1 MKKLTKLGREVL
13 PEDIKK
19 KMKAFRRG
27 LASMP
32 IEYINFHYD
41 RAREELSRLE
51 REHRIIVHRHWL
63 DKDGWM
69 DGMRICYAIIET
81 PSRKLLKLHW
91 HDGNQDFVVEMQ
103 SGGAGSL
110 TTSDLK

>member
-1 MKKLTKLGREVL
+1 MTFNEELFQKGREGFEPAPDDNPDAV
-13 PEDIKK
+13 PSYRDC
-19 KMKAFRRG
+19 
-27 LASMP
+27 
-32 IEYINFHYD
+32 HYD

-51 REHRIIVHRHWL
+51 REHGIIVHRHWL

-91 HDGNQDFVVEMQ
+91 HDGNQDFMVEMP

-110 TTSDLK
+110 TVSDLK